1 MSMKDD
7 VTTIPTDQLVSLLF
21 ALKEDAQR
29 QIDETD
35 ASYEEV
41 RQSLF
46 GKESELTRLTQF
58 MRLVPKE
65 DKKRVGIV
73 LNQVKQSLEQ
83 LLSKKAKE
91 SGMANEDWMDVTAP
105 GIRPPEG
112 HLHIVTQA
120 IEEITQIFNKLGFT
134 RVRHPEMDWDYYAFE
149 ALNMPI
155 NHPARDEWETFLI
168 RGQKTESRGQKYQN
182 IVLTPHT
189 SNGQVREM
197 EKGILPIRM
206 INIAKCYRRQ
216 IDISHVPMF
225 HQFEGLYIDKNVS
238 IGHLKGVL
246 DYFAQQFFGKERKTR
261 IRPFHFQF
269 TEPSFEVD
277 ISCGICDGK
286 GCRLCKEGWLELGGA
301 GMVHPVVL
309 NNGNID
315 TTVYNGF
322 AFGWGVE
329 RSFMMKS
336 GTSLDDVRLINSNDV
351 RFLEQF

>member
-1 MSMKDD
+1 MKDD
-7 VTTIPTDQLVSLLF
+7 VTTIPTYQLVSLLF

-83 LLSKKAKE
+83 LLSKKVKE

-168 RGQKTESRGQKYQN
+168 RGQKTESRGRKYQN